1 MDEENVPSGMA
12 KEPCRLFFS
21 LSFFSEDGMGLL
33 IGRQVLDYIE
43 WYLYEVLHAATHFQ
57 YAQFCFFL
65 FFSAYE
71 NVISVFSRPIG
82 TATPK
87 PQCQGL
93 KLGMAR

>member
-1 MDEENVPSGMA
+1 MPSGMA
-12 KEPCRLFFS
+12 KEPCCLFFS

-65 FFSAYE
+65 FFSANE